1 MKRNVVY
8 TPDGEKREIDDQA
21 PDLMR
26 LVETLFI
33 EPYQDYILNN
43 WLDNDKDMSDSMELR
58 IKRYL
63 DRLGSILLSDSGKY
77 VILGERM
84 QRRIAQ
90 RELPLAEYTE
100 AVPVSKPDRVYR
112 RRDKAVTREQ
122 RLKQLK
128 TQYPGMEITWYR
140 VDTDGRF
147 QVDGVMHRV
156 SHPAYQAVGLAGDVY
171 YPMDRIG
178 VMQWEHGTAYLT
190 QSLEVVPRDMVQR
203 FAVPVVEKEES
214 TWSMK

>member
-26 LVETLFI
+26 MVETLFI
-33 EPYQDYILNN
+33 APYRDFILNN
-43 WLDNDKDMSDSMELR
+43 WLDNGKDMSDSMELR

-63 DRLGSILLSDSGKY
+63 DRLGSILLSDPGKY

-90 RELPLAEYTE
+90 RELPLADYVE
-100 AVPVSKPDRVYR
+100 AVPISKPDRVYR

-128 TQYPGMEITWYR
+128 TQYPGMEISWYR

-147 QVDGVMHRV
+147 RVDGVMHRV
-156 SHPAYQAVGLAGDVY
+156 SHPAYHAVELAGDVY

-214 TWSMK
+214 AWSMK

>member
-26 LVETLFI
+26 MVETLFI
-33 EPYQDYILNN
+33 APYRDYILNN
-43 WLDNDKDMSDSMELR
+43 WLDNGKDMNDSMELR

-63 DRLGSILLSDSGKY
+63 DRLGSILLSDPGRY

-90 RELPLAEYTE
+90 RELPLAEYAE

-147 QVDGVMHRV
+147 QVDDVMHRV
-156 SHPAYQAVGLAGDVY
+156 SHQAYQAVELAGDVY

-214 TWSMK
+214 AWSMK

>member
-21 PDLMR
+21 TDLMR
-26 LVETLFI
+26 MVETLFI
-33 EPYQDYILNN
+33 APYRDYILNN
-43 WLDNDKDMSDSMELR
+43 WLDNGKDMSDSMELR

-63 DRLGSILLSDSGKY
+63 DRLGSILLSDPGKY

-90 RELPLAEYTE
+90 RELPLAEYAE

-147 QVDGVMHRV
+147 QVDGVTHRV
-156 SHPAYQAVGLAGDVY
+156 SHPAYQAVELAGDVY

-178 VMQWEHGTAYLT
+178 VMHWEHGTAYLT

-214 TWSMK
+214 AWSMK

>member
-33 EPYQDYILNN
+33 EPYRDYILNN
-43 WLDNDKDMSDSMELR
+43 WLDSGKDMSDSMELR

-63 DRLGSILLSDSGKY
+63 DRLGSILLSDPGKY

-90 RELPLAEYTE
+90 RELPLAEYAE

-140 VDTDGRF
+140 VDTEGRF
-147 QVDGVMHRV
+147 QVDGVTHRV
-156 SHPAYQAVGLAGDVY
+156 SHSAYQAVELAGDVY